1 MLQILKKIK
10 SIKALFGNINFKYQ
24 ISSKSWKV
32 LTTIVF
38 SQAKGCV
45 VYRHTLKVVKPWTQ
59 RM

>member
-1 MLQILKKIK
+1 MKKIK

-38 SQAKGCV
+38 SQAKGYV
-45 VYRHTLKVVKPWTQ
+45 V
-59 RM
+59 

>member
-38 SQAKGCV
+38 SQAKGYV

>member
-1 MLQILKKIK
+1 MIMLQILKKIK

-38 SQAKGCV
+38 SQVKGLRSV
-45 VYRHTLKVVKPWTQ
+45 ETP
-59 RM
+59 